1 MTDLSTKV
9 SGGAGTGKAPAAK
22 GWMDYRT
29 IWRWHFYAG
38 LFCVPFIV
46 ALALSGALYLFKPQV
61 EALIDRPYDNLV
73 LTGPAAD
80 ANAQALAAL
89 AAVPGG
95 SLRTYILPEAADDAV
110 RVLVRDG
117 QGATWRVYVHPQTLA
132 VLHKI
137 REEDRLM
144 QQIKKFHGELL
155 MGDNGS
161 LFVELAACWG
171 IVMVVSGLYLWW
183 PRGNQ
188 GWAGVLYPRLTAGGR
203 TFWRDLHAVVGLWVS
218 FLALFLL
225 LTGLPWASVWGEG
238 FKAVRKATGMA
249 AQQQDW
255 TTSRRAERAGHDA
268 HEHADE
274 AAMDHGGL
282 SMADMMVGAFTL
294 SDAVASVAPLSLAA
308 PVHVNLPAK
317 PGGAWAVRS
326 MSQNRPERV
335 SIDLDGATGT
345 LLRREDFADRHVIDR
360 VVGVGIAAHEG
371 QLFGWFNQFLGVVA
385 ALGLVLL
392 SVSGAVMW
400 WTRRP
405 SGALGAPPPLRIKG
419 SPAVMGMILLGF
431 ALFLPLLGA
440 SIILVALIDLA
451 VLRQLPAA
459 RRWLGL
465 RPT

>member
-1 MTDLSTKV
+1 MTDLSTKS
-9 SGGAGTGKAPAAK
+9 SGDTGPGKALSAK
-22 GWMDYRT
+22 GWLDYRT

-46 ALALSGALYLFKPQV
+46 ALAISGALYLFKPQV
-61 EALIDRPYDNLV
+61 EAFIDRPYDHLV

-89 AAVPGG
+89 AAVPDGT
-95 SLRTYILPEAADDAV
+95 LRTYILPEEADDAV

-117 QGATWRVYVHPQTLA
+117 QGAVWRVYVHPQSLE

-155 MGDNGS
+155 LGDNGS

-183 PRGNQ
+183 PRGQQ

-225 LTGLPWASVWGEG
+225 LTGLPWASVWGEA
-238 FKAVRKATGMA
+238 FKTVRKATGTA
-249 AQQQDW
+249 AVQQDW

-268 HEHADE
+268 HDHAE
-274 AAMDHGGL
+274 ADGMHHAGL
-282 SMADMMVGAFTL
+282 SMDDMMVGAVSLTEV
-294 SDAVASVAPLSLAA
+294 VARVTPLNLAA
-308 PVHVNLPAK
+308 PVLINLPASV
-317 PGGAWAVRS
+317 GGNWAVRS
-326 MSQNRPERV
+326 MTANRPNRV
-335 SIDLDGATGT
+335 AIDLDGSTGT
-345 LLRREDFADRHVIDR
+345 MVRREDFGDRHVIDR
-360 VVGVGIAAHEG
+360 VVGIGIAAHEG
-371 QLFGWFNQFLGVVA
+371 QLFGWVNQALGVVA

-400 WTRRP
+400 WKRRP
-405 SGALGAPPPLRIKG
+405 AGALGAPPPLRLKG

-440 SIILVALIDLA
+440 SVILVALIDL
-451 VLRQLPAA
+451 VILRQVPVA

-465 RPT
+465 RLA